1 MISFV
6 RLIILVFFRLTKMQ
20 PKSDGEHEI
29 IDSTSLSCV
38 ISHANFQFWKIRRFH
53 SISEPMSISALLTPN
68 NTNVVIISSSN
79 CRLRSGPRR
88 WTVRRIY
95 HTQIINMY
103 LNLTKILQHCKFLPI
118 LYNHPENLSHF
129 RCTNFTLK
137 FSTHKPKSFFLS
149 NKTPWILKS
158 TSAHTAELSHLKLLK
173 SRSSNSIKNHQ
184 HFQFWPQNF
193 KLLSHHHFSSPLFPS
208 VLLLN
213 PSPIL
218 FYFGWNIATT
228 SF

>member
-1 MISFV
+1 MHSFNHFIRWRSDLGQTIGRNSCDLPPSVYFLVQFISVAFQQPKISYSTRWCHAMISFV

-88 WTVRRIY
+88 
-95 HTQIINMY
+95 
-103 LNLTKILQHCKFLPI
+103 
-118 LYNHPENLSHF
+118 
-129 RCTNFTLK
+129 
-137 FSTHKPKSFFLS
+137 
-149 NKTPWILKS
+149 
-158 TSAHTAELSHLKLLK
+158 
-173 SRSSNSIKNHQ
+173 
-184 HFQFWPQNF
+184 
-193 KLLSHHHFSSPLFPS
+193 
-208 VLLLN
+208 
-213 PSPIL
+213 
-218 FYFGWNIATT
+218 
-228 SF
+228 